1 MLLNKGHY
9 KRKEDEYIGII
20 YDNVKQDYQVLKV
33 KQPKSPAF
41 IAKKPPSYIREYMKE
56 EDCTKIF
63 VPYKSRE
70 FYLADRLG
78 MSNFKDDVLNKKYIK
93 EMVYLNPSLYG
104 ADFNIID
111 TMLKDFL
118 LKYEKDPSMYDNIHQ
133 AYLDIET
140 DVLKAPGDNDKQP
153 IYMFATYFDK
163 ENTVHLDWL
172 ARDEYG
178 NQAELRDKVNW
189 INKVK
194 DNFIRE
200 INQNEKLSGKKY
212 KAIRDAFANIINNAK
227 YIITEFKDEMEMIR
241 TAWQRVMRIN
251 KPNFL
256 QIYNA
261 DYDVSQSYRRYKYL
275 GGDPADLFTC
285 PEIGNYYNLHCKT
298 VRQLNGTYRAP
309 KQKKFNPMNEEQ
321 WYETDSYTQIQDTQ
335 VIHYGLRTK
344 EEDGYSLDATT
355 KRELGFGKLD
365 YTKTAGSIFH
375 LPYADFALTA
385 EYNIRDTM
393 LLKAL
398 EMATDN
404 MLANIIKRNWMA
416 TEWDRLFVSTPYCTN
431 TFNYRESKKG
441 IIQRNEINAYLNKMP
456 RDFYEKLPDKLLL
469 NLFDSINKK
478 EDLAGG
484 YVADPNKIRKK
495 GPEFIRGVPNYK
507 AHGRSIDI
515 DAEAHY
521 PSAIVSNNIGLESIW
536 NEIQYIYYKYSPE
549 DANRIVNTIVT
560 EEASRQILKSTRDPN
575 YIAMKIINRDVVG
588 IGELFNLPG
597 LESLTEMHYGIKVDW
612 ERFSQERIA
621 AKYKFNPKYAK
632 LKTVMRN
639 IFNDKINQIDKNANM
654 HSMSNHFSLSLG
666 KDVHHSYYG
675 SLVSYHLET
684 EDGKSLNTLH
694 ELLLDFDHTTDNLFG
709 KIIKDD
715 TGEEYFEAIIDEDF
729 IAYNEPKNEFD
740 ESNLEELDSE
750 FMSPDTLEKIS
761 NARDFVYKYYLG
773 TANNKGRY
781 HIDLTNRLFAS
792 PNPKAI
798 VKATLLRDK
807 VNDDILFRFDS
818 RLNIKLDKQNSIDL
832 VSRQVFSILPIL
844 S

>member
-9 KRKEDEYIGII
+9 KRKEDEYVGII
-20 YDNVKQDYQVLKV
+20 YDNVNQDYKVLKV
-33 KQPKSPAF
+33 KNPKSPAF
-41 IAKKPPSYIREYMKE
+41 LAKAPPSYIREYMKE
-56 EDCTKIF
+56 EDCKKIM
-63 VPYKSRE
+63 VPYKGKE
-70 FYLADRLG
+70 FYLADALG

-104 ADFNIID
+104 ADFNIVD

-118 LKYEKDPSMYDNIHQ
+118 LKYEKDPTMYDNIHQ

-140 DVLKAPGDNDKQP
+140 DVLKAPGNQDKQP

-163 ENTVHLDWL
+163 DNEVYLDYL
-172 ARDEYG
+172 VRDEYG
-178 NQAELRDKVNW
+178 NQIELKDKTNW

-194 DNFIRE
+194 DNFLRE
-200 INQNEKLSGKKY
+200 VDKNEKMNGKKF
-212 KAIRDAFANIINNAK
+212 KTIKDNFMNIINNAK
-227 YIITEFKDEMEMIR
+227 VIITHFEDEKEMIR
-241 TAWQRVMRIN
+241 TAWQRVMREK

-298 VRQLNGTYRAP
+298 IRQINGTYRPP
-309 KQKKFNPMNEEQ
+309 KEKKFNPMNEEQ
-321 WYETDSYTQIQDTQ
+321 WYETDTYTQIQDTQ

-375 LPYADFALTA
+375 LPYADFSLTA

-398 EMATDN
+398 ELATDN
-404 MLANIIKRNWMA
+404 MLANVIKRTWMA
-416 TEWDRLFVSTPYCTN
+416 TEWDRLFVSKSYCTN

-456 RDFYEKLPDKLLL
+456 REFYERLPNKLLL
-469 NLFDSINKK
+469 NLFDNINKK

-521 PSAIVSNNIGLESIW
+521 PSAIASNNIGLESIW
-536 NEIQYIYYKYSPE
+536 NEIQYIKLTE
-549 DANRIVNTIVT
+549 GNVT
-560 EEASRQILKSTRDPN
+560 EFVNAALSEKLEQLKNPN
-575 YIAMKIINRDVVG
+575 YIAMKVINRDVVG
-588 IGELFNLPG
+588 LGELFGLPS
-597 LESLTEMHYGIKVDW
+597 LEKLTEMHYGIEVDW
-612 ERFSQERIA
+612 YKFAKNTIA
-621 AKYKFNPKYAK
+621 TKYKFNPAFAK
-632 LKTVMRN
+632 LKTIMRN
-639 IFNDKINQIDKNANM
+639 IFNDKINQIDKNSNM
-654 HSMSNHFSLSLG
+654 HSMSNHFTLSLG

-675 SLVSYHLET
+675 SLVSYHLENQ
-684 EDGKSLNTLH
+684 EGKVLNTLH
-694 ELLLDFDHTTDNLFG
+694 ELLLDFDNSTDTLFG
-709 KIIKDD
+709 KIVKDD
-715 TGEEYFEAIIDEDF
+715 KGEEFFEAVIDEDF
-729 IAYNEPKNEFD
+729 ISYNTPNNEFD

-750 FMSPDTLEKIS
+750 YMSPDTLERIS
-761 NARDFVYKYYLG
+761 QTRDSIYKYYLG
-773 TANNKGRY
+773 SAANKGRY
-781 HIDLTNRLFAS
+781 HVDLTNRLFAS

-807 VNDDILFRFDS
+807 INEDILFRFDS

-832 VSRQVFSILPIL
+832 VLRQVFSILPIL